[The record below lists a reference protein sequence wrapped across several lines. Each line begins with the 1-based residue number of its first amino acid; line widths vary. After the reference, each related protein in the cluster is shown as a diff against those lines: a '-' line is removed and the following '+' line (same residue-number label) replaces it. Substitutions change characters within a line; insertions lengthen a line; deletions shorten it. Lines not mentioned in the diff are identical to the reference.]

1 MTYENVAY
9 SSHWHFDNLYH
20 INSFNVHILSI
31 KFNHFFFKFWRNS
44 STLDSTRFKIVP
56 KSSIYRS
63 QTMAKSSVSMVQ
75 LLTSQWQDQW
85 MVKQSSIL
93 GISLIQSINGHR
105 LSTLLMAHLTH
116 FIMTLL
122 KPHSWHSR
130 IYAHFCSVWHL
141 HMTPMHCSN
150 VTSQHI
156 PAALPKSGMLIWI
169 KSKPCR
175 QPEKCDKCV

>member
-1 MTYENVAY
+1 
-9 SSHWHFDNLYH
+9 
-20 INSFNVHILSI
+20 
-31 KFNHFFFKFWRNS
+31 
-44 STLDSTRFKIVP
+44 
-56 KSSIYRS
+56 
-63 QTMAKSSVSMVQ
+63 MAKSSVSMVQ
-75 LLTSQWQDQW
+75 LLTSQWPDQW

-141 HMTPMHCSN
+141 HMTPMYCSN

-156 PAALPKSGMLIWI
+156 PAAFPKSGMLIWS

-175 QPEKCDKCV
+175 QPEQCDTLKSVCKGKDFFIRRNPGPGVKQGKASPSGGAVRLQRGTGAGIEMGRLHTTAID